1 MLLVAIG
8 GVVGALLRF
17 ALGELLPTHS
27 AGTLWANLIGVFVAC
42 QAVVFCERRGNANLR
57 HLLLPGFCGGLTT
70 FSALMMATEKSSYWY
85 LLGTIAAS
93 FAIAAVSVPLAR
105 QAFHND

>member
-8 GVVGALLRF
+8 GVAGSLLRF
-17 ALGELLPTHS
+17 ALGELLPTHT
-27 AGTLWANLIGVFVAC
+27 AGTLWANLIGVFIAC

-70 FSALMMATEKSSYWY
+70 FSALMLLTEQNSYWY

-93 FAIAAVSVPLAR
+93 FAIAFVSVPLAR
-105 QAFHND
+105 QAFHHD